1 MSLDRILSG
10 DRPRSRILAV
20 LLTVAFLALLGAPF
34 LFPGTKALGVA
45 ERICIF
51 IVLAASYDIV
61 LGYTGIVSFAHA
73 MFFGIGAY
81 GVAIALN
88 TLPVGWTAVLI
99 GIVAA
104 LAVSAVLA
112 TAIGFISLRLRALY
126 FAMMTLALAS
136 FALIMATQLR
146 DLTGGEDGLTFS
158 VPTILS
164 PGFKLLNTPLFGVR
178 MDGRIVTYYLV
189 FAAATLLFLLML
201 RIVNSPF
208 GRVLQA
214 IRENEF
220 RAQALGFSIV
230 LHRTLA
236 GVIGALM
243 ATLAGAMLA
252 LVLRYNGPSAS
263 MSFEIM
269 VNSILL
275 MTVIGGM
282 GTLYGPALGA
292 IVIVLAQYY
301 LQPGM
306 AILSGPVRRPARPA
320 ASVRSGPLAAVDGRP
335 VRGDRVFLPHRDR
348 RTPARAALTAPCAR
362 RRRPADG
369 RRGAGKDIVMPAWLC
384 QTVASSGLWPS
395 RISTR
400 PWRWEASC
408 ASRQT
413 GDQFAVSG
421 CHRLDLATHEHLRGG
436 RALSA
441 RFNPDQT
448 NSLRR
453 NPNQDERVPHRPCC
467 CWSR

>member
-1 MSLDRILSG
+1 MSLDGILSG

-20 LLTVAFLALLGAPF
+20 LLTVGFLALLAAPL

-81 GVAIALN
+81 GVAIALT
-88 TLPVGWTAVLI
+88 TLPVGWAAVLA
-99 GIVAA
+99 GTAAA
-104 LAVSAVLA
+104 LVVSAVLA

-126 FAMMTLALAS
+126 FSMMTLALAS

-158 VPTILS
+158 VPSVLT
-164 PGFKLLNTPLFGVR
+164 PGFRLLNAPLFGVR

-189 FAAATLLFLLML
+189 FVATTLLFLLML

-252 LVLRYNGPSAS
+252 LVLRYNGPTAS

-269 VNSILL
+269 VDSILL

-282 GTLYGPALGA
+282 GTLYGPMLGA

-306 AILSGPVRRPARPA
+306 AVLSGLFVGLPVLPRLFDPDRWLLWIGVLFVVIVYFFPTGIVGRLRQRR
-320 ASVRSGPLAAVDGRP
+320 
-335 VRGDRVFLPHRDR
+335 
-348 RTPARAALTAPCAR
+348 
-362 RRRPADG
+362 
-369 RRGAGKDIVMPAWLC
+369 
-384 QTVASSGLWPS
+384 
-395 RISTR
+395 
-400 PWRWEASC
+400 
-408 ASRQT
+408 
-413 GDQFAVSG
+413 
-421 CHRLDLATHEHLRGG
+421 
-436 RALSA
+436 
-441 RFNPDQT
+441 
-448 NSLRR
+448 
-453 NPNQDERVPHRPCC
+453 
-467 CWSR
+467 